1 MSLARAALGLPL
13 AGLYLLVC
21 GPPRRIAQRFGSR
34 FGRLTPVMFHR
45 LLCAILRVEVRRLG
59 AASAPGGRLVVANH
73 VSWLDIPA
81 MGATEPLTFLAKKEI
96 GGPWLGRQ
104 VADLQGVVYVDR
116 QRKRLIP
123 RVNADMASAMERGEA
138 VVLFAEATT
147 GDGNRLL
154 KFRSSHF
161 EAARTAGA
169 CVQPAYL
176 HFCRLDG
183 FPLVR
188 SDRPVVAWYG
198 DMTFL
203 PHLLAILRTGGVA
216 CDIHYGEP
224 IRVGDFPDRKALA
237 RATEAAVR
245 QLAEVARRAPISQ
258 RRQTR

>member
-13 AGLYLLVC
+13 AGLYLAVC
-21 GPPRRIAQRFGSR
+21 GPPRRLAQRFGSG

-45 LLCAILRVEVRRLG
+45 LLCAILRLRVRRFG

-81 MGATEPLTFLAKKEI
+81 LGALEPLTFLAKKEI
-96 GGPWLGRQ
+96 GGPWLGRK

-116 QRKRLIP
+116 QRKRVIAK
-123 RVNADMASAMERGEA
+123 VNVDMAAAMARGEA

-161 EAARTAGA
+161 EAARSAGVA
-169 CVQPAYL
+169 VQPVYL
-176 HFCRLDG
+176 HFCRLNG
-183 FPLVR
+183 LPLVR

-203 PHLLAILRTGGVA
+203 PHLVGLLNTGGVA

-224 IRVGDFPDRKALA
+224 LRVADFPNRKALA

-245 QLAEVARRAPISQ
+245 QLAQAARQALPRAP
-258 RRQTR
+258 